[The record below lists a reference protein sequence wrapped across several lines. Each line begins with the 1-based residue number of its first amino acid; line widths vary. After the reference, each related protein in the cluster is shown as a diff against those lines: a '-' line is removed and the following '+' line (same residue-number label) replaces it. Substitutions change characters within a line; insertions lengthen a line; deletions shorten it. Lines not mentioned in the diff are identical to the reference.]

1 MNGVDVI
8 ILVAVAA
15 SAAHGFFRGAAVQLL
30 SFAGFWG
37 GLALGAVLAPQVS
50 RHIHSNV
57 AKTAT
62 AVVVVFGLAI
72 LLGGLGERIGARI
85 RTGLRVTM
93 LGPLDSGVGAAIGV
107 AATLLAIWVITAMI
121 SIVSIPSISR
131 PLSQSAIVK
140 ALVNTLPPAPAVFAG
155 VGHLLAPSG
164 LPQVFAGLEPG
175 PPAPLP
181 TPSTPVVDEAVVAA
195 RDSTLKVAGLGCG
208 GIKTGSGWVAAPG
221 LVVTNAHVVAGIA
234 APFVQDRFDHTY
246 RNTRVVVFD
255 PETDIAV
262 LRVTN
267 LPAVARPLPLQRSD
281 ASRGTSGAV
290 LGYPGGGTFKA
301 IPAALLA
308 QIQATGRDIYNQNV
322 TTRSVYEIQADVRP
336 GNSGGPFVTA
346 AGQVVGVVFSASVYL
361 PNVGFALSGHE
372 VGPEIDRAQ
381 NSVAEVGTGACSS

>member
-1 MNGVDVI
+1 MNGVDLI

-30 SFAGFWG
+30 SFGGFWG
-37 GLALGAVLAPQVS
+37 GLALGAILAPLVS
-50 RHIHSNV
+50 RHVNSDI
-57 AKTAT
+57 AKTTT

-72 LLGGLGERIGARI
+72 LLGGVGERVGAKI

-181 TPSTPVVDEAVVAA
+181 TPSTPAVEAAVAA
-195 RDSTLKVAGLGCG
+195 AGESTVKIEGLGCG

-234 APFVQDRFDHTY
+234 APYVTDRENH
-246 RNTRVVVFD
+246 RHLGTRVVVFD
-255 PETDIAV
+255 PEVDIAV

-267 LPAVARPLPLQRSD
+267 LPASARPLTLQRSD
-281 ASRGTSGAV
+281 APRGTGGAV
-290 LGYPGGGTFKA
+290 LGYPGGGAFTP
-301 IPAALLA
+301 IPAALLT
-308 QIQATGRDIYNQNV
+308 QIEATGRDIYNQNV

-336 GNSGGPFVTA
+336 GNSGGPFVTTA
-346 AGQVVGVVFSASVYL
+346 RQVVGVVFSASVYL
-361 PNVGFALSGHE
+361 QNVGFALTGHE

-381 NSVAEVGTGACSS
+381 NAVAGVSTGACSS

>member
-1 MNGVDVI
+1 
-8 ILVAVAA
+8 
-15 SAAHGFFRGAAVQLL
+15 VQLL
-30 SFAGFWG
+30 SFGGFWG

-50 RHIHSNV
+50 RHVNSDI
-57 AKTAT
+57 AKTTT

-72 LLGGLGERIGARI
+72 LLGGVGERVGARI
-85 RTGLRVTM
+85 RTGLRVTV
-93 LGPLDSGVGAAIGV
+93 LGPLDSGIGAAIGV

-181 TPSTPVVDEAVVAA
+181 TPSTPAVEAAVAA
-195 RDSTLKVAGLGCG
+195 AGESTVKIEGLGCG
-208 GIKTGSGWVAAPG
+208 GVKTGSGWVAAPG

-234 APFVQDRFDHTY
+234 APYVVDRENRRHLG
-246 RNTRVVVFD
+246 TRVVLFD
-255 PETDIAV
+255 PEVDIAV

-267 LPAVARPLPLQRSD
+267 LPAARPLPLVRSD
-281 ASRGTSGAV
+281 EPRGTVGAV
-290 LGYPGGGTFKA
+290 LGYPGGGPFTA
-301 IPAALLA
+301 SPAVLLT
-308 QIQATGRDIYNQNV
+308 QIEATGRDIYNQNV

-336 GNSGGPFVTA
+336 GNSGGPFVTT

-361 PNVGFALSGHE
+361 QNVGFALTGRE
-372 VGPEIDRAQ
+372 IAPEIDRAQ
-381 NSVAEVGTGACSS
+381 SSVAEVSTGACSS

>member
-1 MNGVDVI
+1 MNGVDII

-50 RHIHSNV
+50 RHVHSNIG
-57 AKTAT
+57 KTTT
-62 AVVVVFGLAI
+62 AIVVVFGLAI

-85 RTGLRVTM
+85 RTGLRVTV
-93 LGPLDSGVGAAIGV
+93 LGPLDSGIGAAIGV

-181 TPSTPVVDEAVVAA
+181 TPSTPAVEAAVAA
-195 RDSTLKVAGLGCG
+195 AGESTVKIEGLGCG
-208 GIKTGSGWVAAPG
+208 GVKTGSGWVAAPG

-234 APFVQDRFDHTY
+234 APYLVDRENRRHLG
-246 RNTRVVVFD
+246 TRVVLFD
-255 PETDIAV
+255 PEVDIAV
-262 LRVTN
+262 LRVTG
-267 LPAVARPLPLQRSD
+267 LPAAARPLPLVRSD
-281 ASRGTSGAV
+281 EPRGTVGAV
-290 LGYPGGGTFKA
+290 LGYPGGGPFTA
-301 IPAALLA
+301 GPAALLT
-308 QIQATGRDIYNQNV
+308 QIEATGRDIYNQNV

-336 GNSGGPFVTA
+336 GNSGGPFVTT

-361 PNVGFALSGHE
+361 QNVGFALTGHE

-381 NSVAEVGTGACSS
+381 NSIAEVSTGACSS

>member
-1 MNGVDVI
+1 MNGVDLI

-30 SFAGFWG
+30 SFGGFWG

-50 RHIHSNV
+50 RHVNSDI
-57 AKTAT
+57 AKTTT

-72 LLGGLGERIGARI
+72 LLGGVGERVGARI
-85 RTGLRVTM
+85 RTGLRVTV
-93 LGPLDSGVGAAIGV
+93 LGPLDSGIGAAIGV

-181 TPSTPVVDEAVVAA
+181 TPSTPAVEAAVAA
-195 RDSTLKVAGLGCG
+195 AGESTVKIEGLGCG
-208 GIKTGSGWVAAPG
+208 GVKTGSGWVAAPG

-234 APFVQDRFDHTY
+234 APYVVDRENRRHLG
-246 RNTRVVVFD
+246 TRVVLFD
-255 PETDIAV
+255 PEVDIAV

-267 LPAVARPLPLQRSD
+267 LPAARPLPLVRSD
-281 ASRGTSGAV
+281 EPRGTVGAV
-290 LGYPGGGTFKA
+290 LGYPGGGPFTA
-301 IPAALLA
+301 SPAVLLT
-308 QIQATGRDIYNQNV
+308 QIEATGRDIYNQNV

-336 GNSGGPFVTA
+336 GNSGGPFVTT

-361 PNVGFALSGHE
+361 QNVGFALTGRE
-372 VGPEIDRAQ
+372 IAPEIDRAQ
-381 NSVAEVGTGACSS
+381 SSVAEVSTGACSS

>member
-1 MNGVDVI
+1 MNGVDLI
-8 ILVAVAA
+8 ILLAVAA

-30 SFAGFWG
+30 SFGGFWG
-37 GLALGAVLAPQVS
+37 GLAIGAVLAPQVS
-50 RHIHSNV
+50 RHVNSDI
-57 AKTAT
+57 AKTTT

-72 LLGGLGERIGARI
+72 LLGGLGERVGARI
-85 RTGLRVTM
+85 RSGLRVTV

-175 PPAPLP
+175 PPAPVP
-181 TPSTPVVDEAVVAA
+181 TPSTPAVEAAVAA
-195 RDSTLKVAGLGCG
+195 AGESTVKIEGLGCG

-221 LVVTNAHVVAGIA
+221 LVITNAHVVAGIG
-234 APFVQDRFDHTY
+234 APYVIDRENH
-246 RNTRVVVFD
+246 RHLGTRVVVFD
-255 PETDIAV
+255 PEVDIAV

-267 LPAVARPLPLQRSD
+267 LPTSAKPLALERSD
-281 ASRGTSGAV
+281 EPRGTGGAV
-290 LGYPGGGTFKA
+290 LGYPGGGPFTA
-301 IPAALLA
+301 GPAALLT
-308 QIQATGRDIYNQNV
+308 QIEATGRDIYNQNV

-336 GNSGGPFVTA
+336 GNSGGPFVTT

-361 PNVGFALSGHE
+361 QNVGFALTGRE
-372 VGPEIDRAQ
+372 IAPEIDRAQ
-381 NSVAEVGTGACSS
+381 SSAAEVSTGACSS

>member
-1 MNGVDVI
+1 MNGVDLI

-30 SFAGFWG
+30 SFGGFWG

-50 RHIHSNV
+50 RHVNSDI
-57 AKTAT
+57 AKTTT

-93 LGPLDSGVGAAIGV
+93 LGPLDSGIGAAIGV

-181 TPSTPVVDEAVVAA
+181 TPSTPAVDAAVAA
-195 RDSTLKVAGLGCG
+195 AGESTVKVEGLGCG
-208 GIKTGSGWVAAPG
+208 GVKTGSGWEAAPG

-234 APFVQDRFDHTY
+234 APYVRDRQDRVY
-246 RNTRVVVFD
+246 RSTRVVVFD
-255 PETDIAV
+255 PEVDIAV
-262 LRVTN
+262 LRVTG
-267 LPAVARPLPLQRSD
+267 LPAVARPLPLVRSD
-281 ASRGTSGAV
+281 EPRGTVGAV
-290 LGYPGGGTFKA
+290 LGYPGGGPFTA
-301 IPAALLA
+301 SPAVLLT
-308 QIQATGRDIYNQNV
+308 QIEATGRDIYNQNV

-336 GNSGGPFVTA
+336 GNSGGPFVTT
-346 AGQVVGVVFSASVYL
+346 AGQVLGVVFSASVYL
-361 PNVGFALSGHE
+361 QNVGFALTGRE
-372 VGPEIDRAQ
+372 VGPEVDRAQ
-381 NSVAEVGTGACSS
+381 NSVAAVGTGACSS